1 MKRIIYI
8 LPLFALFITVSCSN
22 ESPSDL
28 TIPQPIQPAVLK
40 YTTNVRPIIES
51 NCIPCHT
58 DPPVNGAP
66 MKLTTYDDVKYA
78 VNNRGLLDRISRP
91 QGAPGMMP
99 NGGTRL
105 PQANIDLIHKW
116 KADGLIE

>member
-1 MKRIIYI
+1 MKKNISALAFI
-8 LPLFALFITVSCSN
+8 LLLITTFSCASDS
-22 ESPSDL
+22 ESDL
-28 TIPQPIQPAVLK
+28 TIPAPILVK
-40 YTTNVRPIIES
+40 YNTDVRPIIQG

-78 VNNRGLLDRISRP
+78 VNNRGLLDRISRQ

-105 PQANIDLIHKW
+105 PQSKIDIIMKW
-116 KADGLIE
+116 KADGLLE

>member
-1 MKRIIYI
+1 MKTFIRLLGI
-8 LPLFALFITVSCSN
+8 ASLFILTACTNDSA
-22 ESPSDL
+22 SDL
-28 TIPQPIQPAVLK
+28 IIPPPNVVK
-40 YTTNVRPIIES
+40 YNRDVRPIIEG

-78 VNNRGLLDRISRP
+78 INNRGLLDRISRP

-105 PQANIDLIHKW
+105 PQNSIDLINKW
-116 KADGLIE
+116 KEDGFVE

>member
-1 MKRIIYI
+1 MKIVF
-8 LPLFALFITVSCSN
+8 LPLIAITLFSLFSCSN
-22 ESPSDL
+22 DSESDL
-28 TIPQPIQPAVLK
+28 TIPTPILVK
-40 YTTNVRPIIES
+40 YTSDVRPIIQA

-66 MKLTTYDDVKYA
+66 MRLTTYDDVKYA
-78 VNNRGLLDRISRP
+78 INNRGLLDRISRP

-105 PQANIDLIHKW
+105 PQSSIDLITKW
-116 KADGLIE
+116 KTDGFVE